1 MPEYTDKQGPG
12 KFSKVHAVE
21 RGIVLCQQGVNAG
34 MSQQGGSRKCSQGSS
49 RRQQVSRT
57 QVKVRVI
64 GGVAEERVQKF
75 NDQESVV
82 VSE

>member
-1 MPEYTDKQGPG
+1 VNRY
-12 KFSKVHAVE
+12 E
-21 RGIVLCQQGVNAG
+21 RLRLGFMFNGSVLCQQGVNAG

-64 GGVAEERVQKF
+64 GEVAEERVHKF
-75 NDQESVV
+75 RDQESVV